1 MNIKALL
8 SIMVLAALTACGDCE
23 PETVIGTGDI
33 ATAPVVMPEPT
44 PEPAP
49 TPSPAPITVC
59 PESGCAPSPTPLP
72 VRPIVTTPSPE
83 PICVRDTSIALVL
96 VDGVLTDNCGNKYGQ
111 TV

>member
-8 SIMVLAALTACGDCE
+8 SIIALAALTACGDCE

-44 PEPAP
+44 PEP
-49 TPSPAPITVC
+49 ITVC

-72 VRPIVTTPSPE
+72 VRPIVTTPAPD
-83 PICVRDTSIALVL
+83 PTCVRDASIALVL